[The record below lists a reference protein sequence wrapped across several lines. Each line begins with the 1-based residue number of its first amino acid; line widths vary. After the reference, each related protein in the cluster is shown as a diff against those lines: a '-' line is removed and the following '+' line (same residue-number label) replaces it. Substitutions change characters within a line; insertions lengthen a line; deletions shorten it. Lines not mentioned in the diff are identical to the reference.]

1 MQLPSQGNPR
11 LQGDRGELAGG
22 LHLMGI
28 VKGCCLLMMPVLFKN
43 EYTSFVRDY
52 RSDYVF
58 IVLALDIL
66 ILELITG
73 AILA

>member
-1 MQLPSQGNPR
+1 
-11 LQGDRGELAGG
+11 
-22 LHLMGI
+22 
-28 VKGCCLLMMPVLFKN
+28 MMPVLFKN

-52 RSDYVF
+52 RSDDVF
-58 IVLALDIL
+58 VVLTLDIL